1 LLVYIEYISRRPG
14 VSLEAFHEVAGRG
27 QTGWAGEYGEDQLL
41 LNLGRTWRI
50 GPEPEYVAVWYN
62 AAAGVERI
70 AEWERIFTSGEAAHF
85 EEPFKLA
92 ARIDAAGCYEP
103 LLDPVAGR
111 GGPYYAELFE
121 AAPDVS
127 RDAIRSFFE
136 ERRSRSGLELNLL
149 VERIGRLGPDPSC
162 LAVWTVPS
170 YGTLE
175 TVSRELDGVSEPIRL
190 VNAALYADLGEE
202 IL

>member
-1 LLVYIEYISRRPG
+1 
-14 VSLEAFHEVAGRG
+14 
-27 QTGWAGEYGEDQLL
+27 
-41 LNLGRTWRI
+41 
-50 GPEPEYVAVWYN
+50 
-62 AAAGVERI
+62 
-70 AEWERIFTSGEAAHF
+70 
-85 EEPFKLA
+85 
-92 ARIDAAGCYEP
+92 
-103 LLDPVAGR
+103 VAGR

-121 AAPDVS
+121 PAPDVS

-162 LAVWTVPS
+162 LAVWTLPS